1 MARGDDYDDEVEED
15 DEEYEEE
22 EEEEEEYEEERGKKR
37 GRGSQFIDDAAE
49 EDEDEDEE
57 DEAPRKKKGST
68 TGRSMFIE
76 EEAAVA
82 SDDEEEEEEEEDG
95 FIDRDADLGE
105 ELGNERPSA
114 HHRTLLRRNEEEEEV
129 NEEDYQRFLE
139 ERYARNEVP
148 ELGEGEAT
156 EVEQQALLPSVR
168 DPKLWMVKCEL
179 GHEREAVVSLMQ
191 KCVNLE
197 ALGQNLQIKSAIAL
211 DNLKGCVY
219 VEAYKE
225 AYVKEACAG
234 LRLLRA
240 WKPALVPIKEMAGV
254 LTVEQKSVDLEE
266 NSWVRV
272 KIGLYKGD
280 LALVT
285 DVDTVKQRATIKL
298 IPRIDLQALAQRQD
312 NKPVVKRKA
321 RPAPRF
327 FSVDEAKNYG
337 LRPMVTRHRTTG
349 EHIQSIEGMQFVDGY
364 LLKVVSIKSL
374 DTRGVVPTLDELQR
388 FQRAAG
394 DGERGEYGGG
404 GAGLGSGVGPMG
416 LSAEQ
421 ANRQRGRLV
430 KGDVVEVVE
439 GDLKGLKG
447 RVEKVDDDE
456 VIIRPHHDEL
466 KDLLPVKESQLRKF
480 FQTGDHVK
488 VVAGQN
494 DGVTGMIVKVEG
506 HIAIVLSDTSR
517 EHVRVF
523 TRDLMSSS
531 EVTAGPS
538 QIGDYELHDLVLLES
553 RVGACPCCPSQCC
566 PSQCCPFNP
575 LSVPSVHP
583 PPRSQTTAGVI
594 VKVEKTGCVVLKAT
608 PERSETV
615 AVKLREIRRKMNNRH
630 VSAHDAEGLP
640 VVAKDPVRV
649 VEGTYRDRRG
659 TVEHIHRG
667 VLFVFD
673 RHHVENGGFFC
684 VRARS
689 VRCLTAKAAAATG
702 LSIPVIVFSP
712 VDSPSL
718 SQRNSAGAGGGGG
731 ASTMAPL
738 IRSFGGGGGGGA
750 MAPFDRRFG
759 GVMQSPSRFLQS
771 PRNFPGSPSRQGGGR
786 GGGPPPGA
794 YGGGRMGNRRESGMV
809 GRIVKIRAGPYKG
822 YRGRVLDATDTT
834 ARIELESQMKVV
846 TVRRDQ
852 LPDGAPAAGQQQQ
865 SPAPYRE
872 SPRFRGS
879 LGSETPVHPSRTP
892 MHPGF
897 GGRGFDP
904 SATPVHE
911 GMRTPMR
918 DRAWNPHV
926 PTTPLRPDSFD
937 EANPSTWG
945 SSGSDAPFLPY
956 TPAFSP
962 ADIAAS
968 PPLPVHDPGTPGD
981 LRSAFDIPT
990 PGSQAGPN
998 YNPSTPY
1005 GEAPSPYAAQTPTG
1019 QPLTPSAAYIPATP
1033 ADSSLPMTPADP
1045 NSPAIGMGGGFSNGG
1060 EGGSLGLPG
1069 VLVMV
1074 RRQGGPGM
1082 TTVVIR
1088 EVLPD
1093 GSCRVGASNA
1103 SESELF
1109 IVGPSEM
1116 DIVLPRSHDRVKI
1129 LRGPLRGAV
1138 GKLMGVDAAEGIVKV
1153 DGEPDVK
1160 TIEITGL
1167 GKLQHACCDDYLGEP
1182 LFRHAVR
1189 ATEAEIKALG
1199 GLEVLVPGKLE
1210 PTLIRQHLDE
1220 SLLKAFNCACN
1231 VHLSTSYAYQALGL
1245 YCGKDSVALRGFGK
1259 FFWKR
1264 SLEEQMTFKDI
1275 ASFVS
1280 GRGGTLMLRD
1290 IKAPPQSFH
1299 DPERGDALTIA
1310 EYDLA
1315 LGKVAYE
1322 KDLNLHKAAEM
1333 SGDAGAQNFIENRL
1347 LKPAM
1352 LAIQRCARYVTQI
1365 RRVGKGTGEY
1375 QMDHH
1380 MLMGVDVGEL
1390 TVGQV
1395 LDPMT
1400 ERMSVHMQ
1408 PPTKRA
1414 RTAADGIVGL
1424 LSSED

>member
-1 MARGDDYDDEVEED
+1 MARGDDYDDEVEEE

-22 EEEEEEYEEERGKKR
+22 EEEEEDYEEERGKKR

-312 NKPVVKRKA
+312 GKPVVKRKA

-404 GAGLGSGVGPMG
+404 GGLGSGVGPMG
-416 LSAEQ
+416 ISAEQ

-447 RVEKVDDDE
+447 RVEKVDEDE
-456 VIIRPHHDEL
+456 VIIRPHHEEL

-494 DGVTGMIVKVEG
+494 DGVTGMIVKVDG

-538 QIGDYELHDLVLLES
+538 QIGDYELHDLVLLD
-553 RVGACPCCPSQCC
+553 
-566 PSQCCPFNP
+566 
-575 LSVPSVHP
+575 
-583 PPRSQTTAGVI
+583 QTTAGVI

-615 AVKLREIRRKMNNRH
+615 AVKLREIRRKMNNKN
-630 VSAHDAEGLP
+630 VSAHDVEGLP

-649 VEGTYRDRRG
+649 VEGAYRDRRG

-673 RHHVENGGFFC
+673 RHYLENGGFFC

-689 VRCLTAKAAAATG
+689 VRCLTAKAAAATR
-702 LSIPVIVFSP
+702 
-712 VDSPSL
+712 
-718 SQRNSAGAGGGGG
+718 RNSAG
-731 ASTMAPL
+731 
-738 IRSFGGGGGGGA
+738 GGGGGGGA

-786 GGGPPPGA
+786 GGPPPGA

-962 ADIAAS
+962 ADIAPS
-968 PPLPVHDPGTPGD
+968 PPLPVDDPGTPSD

-1045 NSPAIGMGGGFSNGG
+1045 NSPAIGQHGRGFSNGG

-1074 RRQGGPGM
+1074 RRPGGPGM

-1167 GKLQHACCDDYLGEP
+1167 GKL
-1182 LFRHAVR
+1182 
-1189 ATEAEIKALG
+1189 
-1199 GLEVLVPGKLE
+1199 
-1210 PTLIRQHLDE
+1210 
-1220 SLLKAFNCACN
+1220 
-1231 VHLSTSYAYQALGL
+1231 VH
-1245 YCGKDSVALRGFGK
+1245 
-1259 FFWKR
+1259 
-1264 SLEEQMTFKDI
+1264 
-1275 ASFVS
+1275 
-1280 GRGGTLMLRD
+1280 
-1290 IKAPPQSFH
+1290 
-1299 DPERGDALTIA
+1299 
-1310 EYDLA
+1310 
-1315 LGKVAYE
+1315 
-1322 KDLNLHKAAEM
+1322 
-1333 SGDAGAQNFIENRL
+1333 
-1347 LKPAM
+1347 
-1352 LAIQRCARYVTQI
+1352 
-1365 RRVGKGTGEY
+1365 
-1375 QMDHH
+1375 
-1380 MLMGVDVGEL
+1380 
-1390 TVGQV
+1390 
-1395 LDPMT
+1395 
-1400 ERMSVHMQ
+1400 
-1408 PPTKRA
+1408 
-1414 RTAADGIVGL
+1414 
-1424 LSSED
+1424 